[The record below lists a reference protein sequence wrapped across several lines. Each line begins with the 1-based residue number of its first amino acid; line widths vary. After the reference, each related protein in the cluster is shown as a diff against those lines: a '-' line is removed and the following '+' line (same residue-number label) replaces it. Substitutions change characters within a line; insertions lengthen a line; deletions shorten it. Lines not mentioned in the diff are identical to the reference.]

1 VTIRNLKKNI
11 IASRINEPTTSKTSS
26 RSFHREVALLKKLH
40 SGQMERE
47 ELCLAQRQEYSAL
60 TITGTA

>member
-1 VTIRNLKKNI
+1 MTIRNLKKNSA
-11 IASRINEPTTSKTSS
+11 ASRINEPTTSKTS
-26 RSFHREVALLKKLH
+26 RRNFRRGVALLNKLH